1 MPQFD
6 LANATLSSAGLQKIK
21 DAEGFIPFVYD
32 DGYPLISVL
41 GVDYSDNDSKPP
53 SASTNYIQEFYGR
66 LPYEPNFHTKIRGT
80 LTIGYGCTLDGKP
93 LKDNLYHQVYTDGIE
108 INGTTYTF
116 PAEFTEAHATNSTGG
131 YYKDSGGTQQT
142 GKAIRIKYTGDDST
156 NSNMVF
162 SESLASDLLEDKLAS
177 CVTKVKTVFS
187 GYEDSFPYDNTLAQ
201 QHFDMMV
208 SLCFHQGKDSFEYSY
223 FVSLYKDVDGTS
235 VTAVA
240 DLTAYNNPAYALMW
254 LASVGYNGTYYW
266 VQPQI
271 DRRNNDID
279 ELVGTDASRTFPTG
293 LNPLTQPDWYQG
305 VTISTDYFSDIKN
318 TDFGLDGSLGS
329 YNSSKRTIVSEE
341 TLDAITPSVD
351 FHTGALSALKQVDTS
366 IDFADIYTGNRS
378 IYDSEPGSSTFY
390 ANDPLYQ
397 KYYSKYWQPNEK
409 FYHGNQVFDSPRA
422 ATKHGPVFAA
432 NPDGQTPAFILGL
445 NEGGS
450 GTSKVYMRSTLGQS
464 SISSGTDSGIWDIAN
479 GKSLGTID
487 YGQWNHFA
495 ITRKGNVFRTFK
507 NGTKVTEW
515 TSNKSLTRN
524 TRDGT
529 LKFSIGRSQGSD
541 YFYGYI
547 DDFRITKGTA
557 LYTEDFTSPSSALST
572 TSTTGLYNGDH
583 YVESVY
589 AAINKVSEQLGTEYR
604 INTTGTLDAGLKEVL
619 FQGHGSSEPPAIIVR
634 DVSGEDPAIVGLIPE
649 SITAAFDA
657 EDYVSGVEL
666 LTQAE
671 GSSQSADHAEAFDEN
686 TPYRDLFG
694 APLERVQFV
703 GENDI
708 PNIQRQSRAQ
718 SYLNELKKIKKTLS
732 LSLEQYEIQGDFNI
746 GDMIYVYD
754 PEIKFEDTEA
764 KRIEDGRSSLY
775 EVAYRGQII
784 NPEKIRITGIT
795 WPVKDGYGVYLR
807 KVRSTSPYRVEYID
821 LTDYISWET
830 GNTQLDIGDL
840 QKRLGEDLRFS
851 SAVTGVVS
859 GTRQYA
865 PLRPKHPDTGVEG
878 DLKLTS
884 GTIQDAQGQDK
895 AIIFVQWQEPTYDN
909 GTPIQNG
916 LQYQIQW
923 KPTNSTGEYQSSFV
937 NWNTDNDFTIEGV
950 QLATDYTVRVTAIL
964 TNANS
969 SDPATGTITTAI
981 DTAAPSKPGPA
992 STIAAGALRVQI
1004 IHNLGRA
1011 EDDDGNPISSIVDY
1025 TLQRDTHH
1033 LNVYASTTSGYSLAT
1048 SNDKEQY
1055 LVGELPVG
1063 ASSIRHQ
1070 IPVVGEVQVAN
1081 GDTHYWRF
1089 TAVDNAGNE
1098 SDPSDEQSANGN
1110 LVATANISDAA
1121 ITTAKIQ
1128 NLAVTDA
1135 KIDTLTAGKITAGT
1149 IAGQEII
1156 VGTNTSDSAI
1166 IKSSNYSS
1174 GSAGWKIDAD
1184 GTAEFE
1190 SGNFRGDITGA
1201 SGTFSGDLSAA
1212 GGTFTGDISGASGT
1226 FTGDLSGS
1234 NISGGTIDIGGSDST
1249 SFHVDADGNMW
1260 LGAGSY
1266 AAAPFK
1272 VSNAGNLTA
1281 TSVTASDVFV
1291 TGVSITPST
1300 TTSAIVMDDTSRADA
1315 RFYIGSS
1322 GKLQT
1327 SNNGSGR
1334 IELFESGSLGQ
1345 MYFYNSSATV
1355 FTMAH
1360 DGSSTMQLQA
1370 GSGQSI
1376 EMSTG
1381 TGGMYFLAENKYFR
1395 DSFGIDAGKLYLWDG
1410 SSYVAGN
1417 NQVLGT
1423 DSSGNLEWTTVASS
1437 PVTSIS
1443 GAGEITVTESSGA
1456 YTIEHADSDHNGS
1469 FASAS
1474 DYLSHVGNSTAHGT
1488 FDNYSSWTA
1497 KAGGN
1502 NMTVSSGFGVE
1513 WKAGTGISLSV
1524 NTSPYEITINNTAT
1538 GSSGV
1543 TSVSGSNSSSSDGR
1557 FMRSTALAV
1566 GGTTLYYYTSTR
1578 GDDLTIQGQRP
1589 TSNNT
1594 SSVGLSATQYNEVH
1608 ARYGYFDFITG
1619 ANVSSQDVKTDI
1631 TDLDLGLNFINALAP
1646 KKYKYKP
1653 ELKEDDGKYGFGFI
1667 AEEIETLLLNEGESN
1682 SKLHQDGHTDYP
1694 NYGRCAHELVCTCED
1709 LECCPEPV
1717 LTYNRETEE
1726 WTEIEGCDRD
1736 AKCTMACCTDI
1747 AGTTIDG
1754 INYVHATEEEC
1765 ETEFID
1771 GRKYASVM
1779 KEELIAPLVKAVQEL
1794 STQISD
1800 LTARIEALEG

>member
-6 LANATLSSAGLQKIK
+6 LTNASLSASGLTKIK
-21 DAEGFIPFVYD
+21 DAEKFIPFVYD
-32 DGYPLISVL
+32 DGYPIISVT
-41 GVDYSDNDSKPP
+41 GVDYEDNDSKPP
-53 SASTNYIQEFYGR
+53 SASTNYISEFYGR
-66 LPYEPNFHTKIRGT
+66 VPYEPGFHTKIRGT
-80 LTIGYGCTLDGKP
+80 LTIGYGTTFDGKP
-93 LKDNLYHQVYTDGIE
+93 LKDNLYHQVYTDGID
-108 INGTTYTF
+108 IGGTTYTF

-131 YYKDSGGTQQT
+131 FFKDSGGTQQT
-142 GKAIRIKYTGDDST
+142 GKAIRIKYTGDDSSD
-156 NSNMVF
+156 SNMVF
-162 SESLASDLLEDKLAS
+162 SESLAEDLLQDKLAAS
-177 CVTKVKTVFS
+177 VAKVKSVFS
-187 GYEDSFPYDNTLAQ
+187 GHEDSFPYDTTLAQ

-208 SLCFHQGKDSFEYSY
+208 SLCFHQGTDSFEYSY

-235 VTAVA
+235 VSAIA
-240 DLTAYNNPAYALMW
+240 DLTAYNDAAYAIMW
-254 LASVGYNGTYYW
+254 LASVGYDGTYYW

-293 LNPLTQPDWYQG
+293 LNPLNDPDWYQG
-305 VTISTDYFSDIKN
+305 VEISTDYFSDIKN
-318 TDFGLDGSLGS
+318 TDFGLDGSLGAF
-329 YNSSKRTIVSEE
+329 NSSKRTIVSEE

-351 FHTGALSALKQVDTS
+351 FHTGPLSALKQVDTG

-390 ANDPLYQ
+390 QNDPLYQ
-397 KYYSKYWQPNEK
+397 KYYSKFWQPNEK
-409 FYHGNQVFDSPRA
+409 FYHGNQVSASPRS
-422 ATKHGPVFAA
+422 ATKHGAVFAT

-445 NEGGS
+445 NEDGS

-464 SISSGTDSGIWDIAN
+464 SISNNVDSGIWDIAD

-495 ITRKGNVFRTFK
+495 ITRSGNVFRTFK
-507 NGTKVTEW
+507 NGTKVSQW
-515 TSNKSLTRN
+515 TSNKALTRN

-529 LKFSIGRSQGSD
+529 LKFSIGRSQGAD

-547 DDFRITKGTA
+547 DDFRITKGSA
-557 LYTEDFTSPSSALST
+557 LYTEDFTAPSSTLST

-589 AAINKVSEQLGTEYR
+589 SAINKVSEQLGTEYR
-604 INTTGTLDAGLKEVL
+604 INTDATLDAGLKEVL
-619 FQGHGSSEPPAIIVR
+619 FQGHGSDEPPAIIVR
-634 DVSGEDPAIVGLIPE
+634 DTSGEDPAIVGLIPE
-649 SITAAFDA
+649 SITSTFDA

-686 TPYRDLFG
+686 TPYRDLYG
-694 APLERVQFV
+694 APLERVQFI

-708 PNIQRQSRAQ
+708 PNVQRQSRAQ
-718 SYLNELKKIKKTLS
+718 AYLNELKKIKKTLS

-764 KRIEDGRSSLY
+764 KRIEDGRSSLH

-807 KVRSTSPYRVEYID
+807 KVRTTAPYRVEYID
-821 LTDYISWET
+821 LTDYVSWES

-840 QKRLGEDLRFS
+840 DKRLGEDLRFS
-851 SAVTGVVS
+851 SAVTGITT
-859 GTRQYA
+859 GNRQYA

-884 GTIQDAQGQDK
+884 ATLQDAQGRDN
-895 AIIFVQWQEPTYDN
+895 AIIFVEWEEPTYDN

-923 KPTNSTGEYQSSFV
+923 KPTNSSGEYQSSFV
-937 NWNTDNDFTIEGV
+937 NWNTDNNFTIEGL
-950 QLATDYTVRVTAIL
+950 QLATNYTVRVSPIL
-964 TNANS
+964 TNANT
-969 SDPATGTITTAI
+969 SDTPATGTITTAI

-992 STIAAGALRVQI
+992 NTVAAGALRVQI

-1011 EDDDGNPISSIVDY
+1011 EDDDGNPIASIVDY

-1033 LNVYASTTSGYSLAT
+1033 LNVYASTTSGFSLST
-1048 SNDKEQY
+1048 QNDKEQY
-1055 LVGELPVG
+1055 LVGELLVG
-1063 ASSIRHQ
+1063 ASSIRNQ
-1070 IPVVGEVQVAN
+1070 IPVIGEVQVAN

-1166 IKSSNYSS
+1166 IKSSNYFP

-1212 GGTFTGDISGASGT
+1212 GGTFSGDLSGAGGTFSGDLSAAGGDFSGDISGASGT

-1249 SFHVDADGNMW
+1249 SFHVDTDGNMW
-1260 LGAGSY
+1260 LGAGSIGS
-1266 AAAPFK
+1266 APFQ
-1272 VSNAGNLTA
+1272 VSNAGAITA
-1281 TSVTASDVFV
+1281 TSGEIGGWEISSNYLRAENGSGQYITLYDNGTISGNYTA
-1291 TGVSITPST
+1291 
-1300 TTSAIVMDDTSRADA
+1300 
-1315 RFYIGSS
+1315 GSS
-1322 GKLQT
+1322 GWAIDADGDAEFNSITIRLPSRST
-1327 SNNGSGR
+1327 TPTGGGNDVISLGNSFIYNNTTTGLNLISSTNYVS
-1334 IELFESGSLGQ
+1334 IQDQLAINASGSSSNPSLYLEQAYNPSGGTDAGFYVENDFLGSK
-1345 MYFYNSSATV
+1345 SSLYLTNGLNNILH
-1355 FTMAH
+1355 TE
-1360 DGSSTMQLQA
+1360 S
-1370 GSGQSI
+1370 
-1376 EMSTG
+1376 
-1381 TGGMYFLAENKYFR
+1381 N
-1395 DSFGIDAGKLYLWDG
+1395 DSYLHIDASNISVYGGVG
-1410 SSYVAGN
+1410 SNGE
-1417 NQVLGT
+1417 VLGKT
-1423 DSSGNLEWTTVASS
+1423 ANGLEW
-1437 PVTSIS
+1437 VT
-1443 GAGEITVTESSGA
+1443 AGGT
-1456 YTIEHADSDHNGS
+1456 HPDSDHTSFLTQSTADSRYVNETDHSHSGFLTSIPSEYLTESEGDARYVNESDHSHSGFVTSALTDIS
-1469 FASAS
+1469 FA
-1474 DYLSHVGNSTAHGT
+1474 G
-1488 FDNYSSWTA
+1488 
-1497 KAGGN
+1497 
-1502 NMTVSSGFGVE
+1502 
-1513 WKAGTGISLSV
+1513 
-1524 NTSPYEITINNTAT
+1524 TAT
-1538 GSSGV
+1538 GPSISFSTSGTFFGLFSGLSRSGNTFTWSATTSSTNTFSLGNFNAYNVNPRSNNSYSLGTAGQRWTSLWLTSGQV
-1543 TSVSGSNSSSSDGR
+1543 TSSDER
-1557 FMRSTALAV
+1557 F
-1566 GGTTLYYYTSTR
+1566 
-1578 GDDLTIQGQRP
+1578 
-1589 TSNNT
+1589 
-1594 SSVGLSATQYNEVH
+1594 
-1608 ARYGYFDFITG
+1608 
-1619 ANVSSQDVKTDI
+1619 KTDI
-1631 TDLDLGLNFINALAP
+1631 ADIDYGLDFINTLSP
-1646 KKYKYKP
+1646 KKYK
-1653 ELKEDDGKYGFGFI
+1653 LGT
-1667 AEEIETLLLNEGESN
+1667 ETVYVCGESGD
-1682 SKLHQDGHTDYP
+1682 SSSDP
-1694 NYGRCAHELVCTCED
+1694 NALC
-1709 LECCPEPV
+1709 
-1717 LTYNRETEE
+1717 
-1726 WTEIEGCDRD
+1726 
-1736 AKCTMACCTDI
+1736 
-1747 AGTTIDG
+1747 
-1754 INYVHATEEEC
+1754 NYC
-1765 ETEFID
+1765 ETEGEGTCIRTEQTVPLDPSNEYYFGFVAQDVNEQIALDDYRLVNHDSTID
-1771 GRKYASVM
+1771 RYFM
-1779 KEELIAPLVKAVQEL
+1779 DYDQLIGPLVKAVQEL

>member
-6 LANATLSSAGLQKIK
+6 LENASLSATGLQNIK
-21 DAEGFIPFVYD
+21 DAEGFVPFVYD
-32 DGYPLISVL
+32 DGYPLISTL
-41 GVDYSDNDSKPP
+41 GVDYEDNDSKPE
-53 SASTNYIQEFYGR
+53 SASTNYISEFYGR
-66 LPYEPNFHTKIRGT
+66 VPYEPAFHTKIRGT
-80 LTIGYGCTLDGKP
+80 LTIGYGCTFDGKP
-93 LKDNLYHQVYTDGIE
+93 LKDSLYHQVYSDGIE

-116 PAEFTEAHATNSTGG
+116 PVEFTESHAVNSTGG

-142 GKAIRIKYTGDDST
+142 GKAIRIKYTGDDSSD
-156 NSNMVF
+156 SNMVF
-162 SESLASDLLEDKLAS
+162 SESLASDLLEDKLATS
-177 CVTKVKTVFS
+177 VSKVKEVFS
-187 GYEDSFPYDNTLAQ
+187 GYEDSFPYDNALAQ
-201 QHFDMMV
+201 KHFDMMV
-208 SLCFHQGKDSFEYSY
+208 SVCFHQGTDGFEYSY

-240 DLTAYNNPAYALMW
+240 DLTAYNNAAYAMMW
-254 LASVGYNGTYYW
+254 LASIGYNGTYYW

-271 DRRNNDID
+271 DRRNSDID

-293 LNPLTQPDWYQG
+293 LNPLLNPDWYQG
-305 VTISTDYFSDIKN
+305 VEISTDYFSDIKN
-318 TDFGLDGSLGS
+318 TDFGLDGSLGA

-341 TLDAITPSVD
+341 TLDAVTPSVD
-351 FHTGALSALKQVDTS
+351 FHTGALSVLKQVDTS

-409 FYHGNQVFDSPRA
+409 FYHGNQVSDSPRS
-422 ATKHGPVFAA
+422 ATKHGAVFAA

-445 NEGGS
+445 NEDGS
-450 GTSKVYMRSTLGQS
+450 QTSKVYMRSTLGQS
-464 SISSGTDSGIWDIAN
+464 SISSGVDSGVWDIAD

-515 TSNKSLTRN
+515 TSNKALTRN

-529 LKFSIGRSQGSD
+529 LKFSIGRSQGAD

-557 LYTEDFTSPSSALST
+557 LYTEDFTAPSSALST
-572 TSTTGLYNGDH
+572 TSTTGLYNGEH

-589 AAINKVSEQLGTEYR
+589 SAINKVSEQLGTEYR
-604 INTTGTLDAGLKEVL
+604 INTDGTLDAGLKEVL
-619 FQGHGSSEPPAIIVR
+619 FQGHDSNEPPAIIVR
-634 DVSGEDPAIVGLIPE
+634 DSSGEDPAISGLIPE

-708 PNIQRQSRAQ
+708 PNVQRQARAQ
-718 SYLNELKKIKKTLS
+718 AYLNELKKIKKTLN
-732 LSLEQYEIQGDFNI
+732 LSLEDYEIQGDFSV

-764 KRIEDGRSSLY
+764 KRIQDGRSSLH

-795 WPVKDGYGVYLR
+795 WPIKDGYGVYLR
-807 KVRSTSPYRVEYID
+807 KVRSTAPYRVEYVD
-821 LTDYISWET
+821 LTDYVSWES

-884 GTIQDAQGQDK
+884 ATLQDAQGQDN
-895 AIIFVQWQEPTYDN
+895 AIIFVEWQEPTYDN

-916 LQYQIQW
+916 LQYQVQW

-937 NWNTDNDFTIEGV
+937 NWNTDNNFTIEGL

-981 DTAAPSKPGPA
+981 DTDAPSKPGPA
-992 STIAAGALRVQI
+992 ATIAAGAMRVQI

-1011 EDDDGNPISSIVDY
+1011 EDDDGNPIGSIVDY
-1025 TLQRDTHH
+1025 TLQKDTHH
-1033 LNVYASTTSGYSLAT
+1033 LNVYASTTSGFPLADA
-1048 SNDKEQY
+1048 NDKEQY
-1055 LVGELPVG
+1055 LVGELLVG

-1070 IPVVGEVQVAN
+1070 IPVIGEVQVAN

-1212 GGTFTGDISGASGT
+1212 GGTFSGDLSGAGGTFSGDLSAAGGTFSGDISAASGT

-1266 AAAPFK
+1266 ASAPFK
-1272 VSNAGNLTA
+1272 VSNAGALTA

-1291 TGVSITPST
+1291 SGVAITPSA
-1300 TTSAIVMDDTSRADA
+1300 TTSAINMNSASSATSTFTMGTNGVVRT
-1315 RFYIGSS
+1315 SS
-1322 GKLQT
+1322 
-1327 SNNGSGR
+1327 SYPR
-1334 IELFESGSLGQ
+1334 IEL
-1345 MYFYNSSATV
+1345 A
-1355 FTMAH
+1355 
-1360 DGSSTMQLQA
+1360 QA
-1370 GSGQSI
+1370 GSDSFAEFFNSSGSAQLQIGLNAGTNSYI
-1376 EMSTG
+1376 VSNSNPLTIFATG
-1381 TGGMYFLAENKYFR
+1381 TTDTQSTMNLNANVINFTRG
-1395 DSFGIDAGKLYLWDG
+1395 SSVGKPTVKIDG
-1410 SSYVAGN
+1410 SGDTSKL
-1417 NQVLGT
+1417 LGVN
-1423 DSSGNLEWTTVASS
+1423 SSGLLDFITPTASVQDVQGGGEISVASS
-1437 PVTSIS
+1437 NGIY
-1443 GAGEITVTESSGA
+1443 TVS
-1456 YTIEHADSDHNGS
+1456 HVDSDHDDRFS
-1469 FASAS
+1469 Q
-1474 DYLSHVGNSTAHGT
+1474 
-1488 FDNYSSWTA
+1488 
-1497 KAGGN
+1497 
-1502 NMTVSSGFGVE
+1502 
-1513 WKAGTGISLSV
+1513 TGHNHDGEYV
-1524 NTSPYEITINNTAT
+1524 DT
-1538 GSSGV
+1538 
-1543 TSVSGSNSSSSDGR
+1543 VSGSTDALTISGRNITLNFGNTGTRVAAGNHDHDSDYAAITHGTHVSSSTAVQALYPGGLRGSITLSASSGGR
-1557 FMRSTALAV
+1557 FVDYIGQSGQTINLYTTNYA
-1566 GGTTLYYYTSTR
+1566 GTTLYTRDIYPDSNADEDIGNSFGSGRYRSIFLINAPNYTSDERLKNTIEDIPYGIDYLNTLRPVQYEWNRRTR
-1578 GDDLTIQGQRP
+1578 SGCL
-1589 TSNNT
+1589 TSNYVFQTKSDGETLETECPDCVENEIACVVGEIDTTGVPVGQKSWGFIAQEVLNT
-1594 SSVGLSATQYNEVH
+1594 PPE
-1608 ARYGYFDFITG
+1608 
-1619 ANVSSQDVKTDI
+1619 
-1631 TDLDLGLNFINALAP
+1631 TDLDIALVDYNETSDEYALRGT
-1646 KKYKYKP
+1646 
-1653 ELKEDDGKYGFGFI
+1653 EL
-1667 AEEIETLLLNEGESN
+1667 L
-1682 SKLHQDGHTDYP
+1682 
-1694 NYGRCAHELVCTCED
+1694 
-1709 LECCPEPV
+1709 
-1717 LTYNRETEE
+1717 
-1726 WTEIEGCDRD
+1726 
-1736 AKCTMACCTDI
+1736 
-1747 AGTTIDG
+1747 
-1754 INYVHATEEEC
+1754 
-1765 ETEFID
+1765 
-1771 GRKYASVM
+1771 
-1779 KEELIAPLVKAVQEL
+1779 APLVKAVQEL

>member
-6 LANATLSSAGLQKIK
+6 LTNASLSASGLTKIK
-21 DAEGFIPFVYD
+21 DAEKFIPFVYD
-32 DGYPLISVL
+32 DGYPIISVT
-41 GVDYSDNDSKPP
+41 GVDYEDNDSKPP
-53 SASTNYIQEFYGR
+53 SASTNYISEFYGR
-66 LPYEPNFHTKIRGT
+66 VPYEPGFHTKIRGT
-80 LTIGYGCTLDGKP
+80 LTIGYGTTFDGKP
-93 LKDNLYHQVYTDGIE
+93 LKDNLYHQVYTDGID
-108 INGTTYTF
+108 IGGTTYTF

-131 YYKDSGGTQQT
+131 FFKDSGGTQQT
-142 GKAIRIKYTGDDST
+142 GKAIRIKYTGDDSSD
-156 NSNMVF
+156 SNMVF
-162 SESLASDLLEDKLAS
+162 SESLAEDLLEDKLVAS
-177 CVTKVKTVFS
+177 VAKVKSVFS
-187 GYEDSFPYDNTLAQ
+187 GHEDSFPYDTTLAQ

-208 SLCFHQGKDSFEYSY
+208 SLCFHQGTDSFEYSY
-223 FVSLYKDVDGTS
+223 FVSLYKNVDGTS
-235 VTAVA
+235 VSAIA
-240 DLTAYNNPAYALMW
+240 DLTAYNDAAYAIMW
-254 LASVGYNGTYYW
+254 LASVGYDGTYYW

-293 LNPLTQPDWYQG
+293 LNPLNDPDWYQG
-305 VTISTDYFSDIKN
+305 VEISTDYFSDIKN
-318 TDFGLDGSLGS
+318 TDFGLDGSLGAF
-329 YNSSKRTIVSEE
+329 NSSKRTIVSEE

-351 FHTGALSALKQVDTS
+351 FHTGPLSALKQVDTG

-390 ANDPLYQ
+390 QNDPLYQ
-397 KYYSKYWQPNEK
+397 KYYSKFWQPNEK
-409 FYHGNQVFDSPRA
+409 FYHGNQVSASPRS
-422 ATKHGPVFAA
+422 ATKHGAVFAT

-445 NEGGS
+445 NEDGS

-464 SISSGTDSGIWDIAN
+464 SISNNVDSGIWDIAD

-495 ITRKGNVFRTFK
+495 ITRSGNVFRTFK
-507 NGTKVTEW
+507 NGTKVSQW
-515 TSNKSLTRN
+515 TSNKALTRN

-529 LKFSIGRSQGSD
+529 LKFSIGRSQGAD

-547 DDFRITKGTA
+547 DDFRITKGSA
-557 LYTEDFTSPSSALST
+557 LYTEDFTAPSSTLST

-589 AAINKVSEQLGTEYR
+589 SAINKVSEQLGTEYK
-604 INTTGTLDAGLKEVL
+604 INTDATLDAGLKEVL
-619 FQGHGSSEPPAIIVR
+619 FEGHGSDEPPAIIVR
-634 DVSGEDPAIVGLIPE
+634 DTSGEDPAIVGLIPE
-649 SITAAFDA
+649 SITSTFDA

-686 TPYRDLFG
+686 TPYRDLYG

-708 PNIQRQSRAQ
+708 PNVQRQSRAQ
-718 SYLNELKKIKKTLS
+718 AYLNELKKIKKSLS

-764 KRIEDGRSSLY
+764 KRIEDGRSSLH

-807 KVRSTSPYRVEYID
+807 KVRTTAPYRVEYID
-821 LTDYISWET
+821 LTDYVSWES

-840 QKRLGEDLRFS
+840 DKRLGEDLRFS
-851 SAVTGVVS
+851 SAVTGITT
-859 GTRQYA
+859 GNRQYA

-884 GTIQDAQGQDK
+884 ATLQDAQGQDN
-895 AIIFVQWQEPTYDN
+895 AIIFVEWEEPTYDN

-923 KPTNSTGEYQSSFV
+923 KPTNSSGEYQSSFV
-937 NWNTDNDFTIEGV
+937 NWNTDNNFTIEGL
-950 QLATDYTVRVTAIL
+950 QLATNYTVRVSPIL
-964 TNANS
+964 TNANT
-969 SDPATGTITTAI
+969 SDTPATGTITTAI

-992 STIAAGALRVQI
+992 NTVAAGALRVQI

-1011 EDDDGNPISSIVDY
+1011 EDDDGNPIASIVDY

-1033 LNVYASTTSGYSLAT
+1033 LNVYASTTSGFSLST
-1048 SNDKEQY
+1048 QNDKEQY
-1055 LVGELPVG
+1055 LVGELLVG
-1063 ASSIRHQ
+1063 ASSIRNQ
-1070 IPVVGEVQVAN
+1070 IPVIGEVQVAN

-1156 VGTNTSDSAI
+1156 VGTNTSDSAV
-1166 IKSSNYSS
+1166 IKSSNYFS
-1174 GSAGWKIDAD
+1174 GSAGWKIDSD

-1212 GGTFTGDISGASGT
+1212 GGDFSGDISGASGT

-1272 VSNAGNLTA
+1272 VSNAGDLTA

-1315 RFYIGSS
+1315 RFYMGSS

-1334 IELFESGSLGQ
+1334 IEMFESGSLGQ

-1360 DGSSTMQLQA
+1360 DGINKMQLVA
-1370 GSGQSI
+1370 GLGQSL
-1376 EMSTG
+1376 ELSATG
-1381 TGGMYFLAENKYFR
+1381 GGMYFLGENKYFR
-1395 DSFGIDAGKLYLWDG
+1395 DSLGIDAGKLWLWNG
-1410 SSYVAGN
+1410 SSYEKGN
-1417 NQVLGT
+1417 NEVLGT
-1423 DSSGNLEWTTVASS
+1423 DSDGNLEWTTVASS

-1456 YTIEHADSDHNGS
+1456 YTIEHADSDHNTS
-1469 FASAS
+1469 FASLTS
-1474 DYLSHVGNSTAHGT
+1474 YISHVGSTSAHSYSPISINGLTMQHGYGIT
-1488 FDNYSSWTA
+1488 FV
-1497 KAGGN
+1497 GGSN
-1502 NMTVSSGFGVE
+1502 TSVS
-1513 WKAGTGISLSV
+1513 TT
-1524 NTSPYEITINNTAT
+1524 NTSPYEITIS
-1538 GSSGV
+1538 SSG
-1543 TSVSGSNSSSSDGR
+1543 GISS
-1557 FMRSTALAV
+1557 AV
-1566 GGTTLYYYTSTR
+1566 
-1578 GDDLTIQGQRP
+1578 QGI
-1589 TSNNT
+1589 NGNT
-1594 SSVGLSATQYNEVH
+1594 SSQHYFSTSGTGFFSNSDMDGSSSTHSFAFSSTMPSAGSITTGHHFPNGTKNLGGFGTYWDYVYYNNLSGSSDERRKNSIEDIDVGL
-1608 ARYGYFDFITG
+1608 DFINTLQPRKFKWNLEESLECDTCTCEG
-1619 ANVSSQDVKTDI
+1619 EVLNATCEMENCEGTIIDASAEKADDI
-1631 TDLDLGLNFINALAP
+1631 Q
-1646 KKYKYKP
+1646 Y
-1653 ELKEDDGKYGFGFI
+1653 GFI
-1667 AEEIETLLLNEGESN
+1667 AQETLPLL
-1682 SKLHQDGHTDYP
+1682 D
-1694 NYGRCAHELVCTCED
+1694 ED
-1709 LECCPEPV
+1709 LDYQLV
-1717 LTYNRETEE
+1717 QYNTE
-1726 WTEIEGCDRD
+1726 RD
-1736 AKCTMACCTDI
+1736 EYTMSYT
-1747 AGTTIDG
+1747 
-1754 INYVHATEEEC
+1754 
-1765 ETEFID
+1765 
-1771 GRKYASVM
+1771 SM
-1779 KEELIAPLVKAVQEL
+1779 IAPLVKAVQEL